1 MWGFKVSTPSSSGGG
16 LVRGDRSAWRALAR
30 RKRNN
35 CHTSTPVDEP
45 LVLLTRDREAQVA
58 LSWGLGG
65 WKAAWAA
72 DHAMTLP
79 RLSSVRLVQAR
90 QNPTLTNF

>member
-1 MWGFKVSTPSSSGGG
+1 MGLQSIYTE
-16 LVRGDRSAWRALAR
+16 LVRRGIGQRRPQRLAALAR

-90 QNPTLTNF
+90 RNPTLTNF